1 METPYLNTLIKIIR
15 EKTPGENIN
24 QHDIINNAEKELR
37 ELTSA
42 FPIDHFKKIVMD
54 KKEELSNQ
62 LNELPKNDKNAE
74 TIRKKQMLT
83 HSILVLRTI
92 LDKI

>member
-24 QHDIINNAEKELR
+24 QHIINNAEKELR

>member
-15 EKTPGENIN
+15 EKTPRENIN
-24 QHDIINNAEKELR
+24 QHIINNAEKELR

-62 LNELPKNDKNAE
+62 LNELPKNDNNAE